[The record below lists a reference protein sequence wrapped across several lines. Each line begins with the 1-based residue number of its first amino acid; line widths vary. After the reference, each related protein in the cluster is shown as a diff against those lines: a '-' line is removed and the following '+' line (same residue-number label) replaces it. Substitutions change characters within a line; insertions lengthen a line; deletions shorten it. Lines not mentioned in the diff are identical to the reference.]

1 MSQWR
6 WYVWCKT
13 VKASKKRTKVLWSYQ
28 CPPCPV
34 VQSAVVLIFAW
45 LELES
50 KNKHLF
56 ISLCGDV
63 HIYVGNFFFA
73 VSIAW
78 DRGRAKNILKETL
91 ALYVKHQI
99 WKAELLTIEK
109 STHLQKFSSKSA
121 PGLRFPMTETCGR
134 PQYLSRPKEED
145 DIFCQILTVRTFQL
159 EKTCNAELLR
169 FWVRKTSKSLLN
181 LQNNGTTSAPWW
193 WR

>member
-78 DRGRAKNILKETL
+78 NRGRARNILKETL

-109 STHLQKFSSKSA
+109 HTSPEILFQKCS
-121 PGLRFPMTETCGR
+121 R
-134 PQYLSRPKEED
+134 PQIPDDWKNVAGPNTFLGQKEDD
-145 DIFCQILTVRTFQL
+145 DIFAKYSLFAHFSL
-159 EKTCNAELLR
+159 EKHATQNFYVFELEKHPK
-169 FWVRKTSKSLLN
+169 VS
-181 LQNNGTTSAPWW
+181 
-193 WR
+193 

>member
-1 MSQWR
+1 MYDAKRS
-6 WYVWCKT
+6 KLL
-13 VKASKKRTKVLWSYQ
+13 KKRTKVLWSYQ
-28 CPPCPV
+28 CPQYPV

-50 KNKHLF
+50 KNKQLF

-78 DRGRAKNILKETL
+78 NRGRARNILKETL

-121 PGLRFPMTETCGR
+121 PCLRFPMTEKMWQA
-134 PQYLSRPKEED
+134 PIHFSAKKKKM
-145 DIFCQILTVRTFQL
+145 IFLPNTHCSHISVWKNMQRRTFTFL
-159 EKTCNAELLR
+159 
-169 FWVRKTSKSLLN
+169 S
-181 LQNNGTTSAPWW
+181 
-193 WR
+193 

>member
-28 CPPCPV
+28 CPQYPV

-78 DRGRAKNILKETL
+78 NRGRARNILKETL

-109 STHLQKFSSKSA
+109 HTSPEIIFQKCS
-121 PGLRFPMTETCGR
+121 R
-134 PQYLSRPKEED
+134 PQIPD
-145 DIFCQILTVRTFQL
+145 DWKHVAGPNTFLGQKKKMIFLPNTHCSHISVWKNMQRRTFTFL
-159 EKTCNAELLR
+159 
-169 FWVRKTSKSLLN
+169 S
-181 LQNNGTTSAPWW
+181 
-193 WR
+193 

>member
-1 MSQWR
+1 MYDAKRS
-6 WYVWCKT
+6 KLL
-13 VKASKKRTKVLWSYQ
+13 KKRTKVLWSYQ

-78 DRGRAKNILKETL
+78 NRGRARNILKETL

-109 STHLQKFSSKSA
+109 AHISRNSLPKVLQASDSRWLK
-121 PGLRFPMTETCGR
+121 TCGR

-145 DIFCQILTVRTFQL
+145 DIFAKYSLFAHFSL
-159 EKTCNAELLR
+159 EKHATQNFYVFELEKHPK
-169 FWVRKTSKSLLN
+169 VS
-181 LQNNGTTSAPWW
+181 
-193 WR
+193 

>member
-1 MSQWR
+1 MYDAKRS
-6 WYVWCKT
+6 KLL
-13 VKASKKRTKVLWSYQ
+13 KKRTKVLWSYQ
-28 CPPCPV
+28 CPQYPV

-78 DRGRAKNILKETL
+78 NRGRARNILKETL

-99 WKAELLTIEK
+99 WKAELLTIEN

-121 PGLRFPMTETCGR
+121 PGLRFPMTENMWQAPIPFSAKR
-134 PQYLSRPKEED
+134 RRWY
-145 DIFCQILTVRTFQL
+145 FCQILTVRTFQFG
-159 EKTCNAELLR
+159 KTCNAELLR

>member
-1 MSQWR
+1 MYDAKRS
-6 WYVWCKT
+6 KLL
-13 VKASKKRTKVLWSYQ
+13 KKRTKVLWSYQ

-63 HIYVGNFFFA
+63 HMYVGNFFFA

-78 DRGRAKNILKETL
+78 NRGRARNILKETL

-145 DIFCQILTVRTFQL
+145 DIFAKYSLFAHFSL
-159 EKTCNAELLR
+159 EKHAT
-169 FWVRKTSKSLLN
+169 
-181 LQNNGTTSAPWW
+181 QNFYVFKLEKHPKVS
-193 WR
+193 

>member
-6 WYVWCKT
+6 WYIWCKT
-13 VKASKKRTKVLWSYQ
+13 VKASKKRTKVLWSYL
-28 CPPCPV
+28 CPQYPV

-78 DRGRAKNILKETL
+78 NRGRARNILKETL

-121 PGLRFPMTETCGR
+121 PCLRFPMTEHVVGPNTFLG
-134 PQYLSRPKEED
+134 QKKKM
-145 DIFCQILTVRTFQL
+145 IFLPNTHCSHISVWKNMQRRTFTFL
-159 EKTCNAELLR
+159 
-169 FWVRKTSKSLLN
+169 S
-181 LQNNGTTSAPWW
+181 
-193 WR
+193 

>member
-1 MSQWR
+1 MYDAKR
-6 WYVWCKT
+6 
-13 VKASKKRTKVLWSYQ
+13 SKLLKKEPKCCDPISVPQY
-28 CPPCPV
+28 PV

-78 DRGRAKNILKETL
+78 NRGRARNILKETL

-109 STHLQKFSSKSA
+109 HTSPEILFQKCS
-121 PGLRFPMTETCGR
+121 R
-134 PQYLSRPKEED
+134 PQIPDDWKHVAGPNTFLGQKEED
-145 DIFCQILTVRTFQL
+145 DIFAKYSLFAHFSL
-159 EKTCNAELLR
+159 EKHATQNFYVFELEKHPK
-169 FWVRKTSKSLLN
+169 VS
-181 LQNNGTTSAPWW
+181 
-193 WR
+193 

>member
-28 CPPCPV
+28 CPQYPV

-78 DRGRAKNILKETL
+78 NRGRARNILKETL

-121 PGLRFPMTETCGR
+121 PGLRFLMTEKMWQA
-134 PQYLSRPKEED
+134 PIHFSAKKKKM
-145 DIFCQILTVRTFQL
+145 IFLPNTHCSHISVWKNMQRRTFTFL
-159 EKTCNAELLR
+159 
-169 FWVRKTSKSLLN
+169 S
-181 LQNNGTTSAPWW
+181 
-193 WR
+193 

>member
-28 CPPCPV
+28 CPQYPV

-78 DRGRAKNILKETL
+78 NRGRARNILKETL

-109 STHLQKFSSKSA
+109 AHISRNSLPKVLQASDSRWLK
-121 PGLRFPMTETCGR
+121 TCGR
-134 PQYLSRPKEED
+134 PQYLSRPKRRRWY
-145 DIFCQILTVRTFQL
+145 FCQILTVRTFQFG
-159 EKTCNAELLR
+159 KTCNAELLR

>member
-28 CPPCPV
+28 CPQYPV

-63 HIYVGNFFFA
+63 HIYVGNFFSKLNSA

-78 DRGRAKNILKETL
+78 DRGRARNILKETL

-109 STHLQKFSSKSA
+109 KHTSPEILFQKCS
-121 PGLRFPMTETCGR
+121 M
-134 PQYLSRPKEED
+134 PQIPDDWKNVAGPNTFLGQKEED
-145 DIFCQILTVRTFQL
+145 DIFAKYSLFAHFSL
-159 EKTCNAELLR
+159 EKHATQNFYVFELEKHPK
-169 FWVRKTSKSLLN
+169 VS
-181 LQNNGTTSAPWW
+181 
-193 WR
+193 

>member
-63 HIYVGNFFFA
+63 HIYVGNFFSKLNSA

-78 DRGRAKNILKETL
+78 DRGRARNILKETL

-109 STHLQKFSSKSA
+109 HTSPEILFQKCS
-121 PGLRFPMTETCGR
+121 R
-134 PQYLSRPKEED
+134 PQIPDDWKHVAGPNTFLGQKEED
-145 DIFCQILTVRTFQL
+145 DIFAKYSLFAHFSL
-159 EKTCNAELLR
+159 EKHATQNFYVFELEKHPK
-169 FWVRKTSKSLLN
+169 VS
-181 LQNNGTTSAPWW
+181 
-193 WR
+193 

>member
-28 CPPCPV
+28 CPQYPV

-78 DRGRAKNILKETL
+78 NRGRARNILKETL

-134 PQYLSRPKEED
+134 PQYLSQPKEED
-145 DIFCQILTVRTFQL
+145 DIFAKYSLFAHFSL
-159 EKTCNAELLR
+159 EKHATQNFYVFELEKHPK
-169 FWVRKTSKSLLN
+169 VS
-181 LQNNGTTSAPWW
+181 
-193 WR
+193 

>member
-1 MSQWR
+1 MYDAKRS
-6 WYVWCKT
+6 KLL
-13 VKASKKRTKVLWSYQ
+13 KKRTKVLWSYQ

-78 DRGRAKNILKETL
+78 NRGRAKNILKETL

-109 STHLQKFSSKSA
+109 HTSPEILFQKCS
-121 PGLRFPMTETCGR
+121 R
-134 PQYLSRPKEED
+134 PQIPD
-145 DIFCQILTVRTFQL
+145 DWNMWQAPIPFSAKKKKMIFLPNTHCSHISVWKNMQRRTFTFL
-159 EKTCNAELLR
+159 
-169 FWVRKTSKSLLN
+169 S
-181 LQNNGTTSAPWW
+181 
-193 WR
+193 